1 KEGLPGSPAAE
12 DGMSLLD
19 IFRRSKPPTVAAQAK
34 ERLQIVL
41 AHERSGRDSPD
52 FLPALQQELLAV
64 IKKYVSIDDDKVAV
78 KLERDSGCAMLEV
91 NLDLRGPAK
100 RGAKAGTTDTVNC
113 HGAPFRLKGG
123 LPVTPTAGHV
133 SNWLPGWIWVRGFG
147 GMRGHPV

>member
-1 KEGLPGSPAAE
+1 
-12 DGMSLLD
+12 MSLLD

-78 KLERDSGCAMLEV
+78 KLERESGCSMLEV
-91 NLDLRGPAK
+91 NVELPGPAK
-100 RGAKAGTTDTVNC
+100 RGATAGTTATVN
-113 HGAPFRLKGG
+113 
-123 LPVTPTAGHV
+123 
-133 SNWLPGWIWVRGFG
+133 
-147 GMRGHPV
+147 